1 MLCTQIARYDYPI
14 VSMADS
20 RAEMEKVLRENGIRG
35 IPVVN
40 DGQFKGIVTREL
52 LANHKE
58 DNLENLF
65 YGFVPEWV
73 TGDDH
78 IFRTLRL
85 MANQHLPVVAI
96 LSQDKEYLGVVT
108 AEDLLPAV
116 ATLLGMNDTPSGSVT
131 MEMDRN
137 RYSFGELARLVETN
151 DADILQLNTYMEDS
165 TGMFIV
171 TLKVSREDISD
182 IVATLQRYGY
192 VVRYYFGQE
201 TYENELKANYD
212 ALINYLNI

>member
-1 MLCTQIARYDYPI
+1 MLCIQIARYDYPI

-137 RYSFGELARLVETN
+137 RYSFGELAMLVETN